1 MTYVNWS
8 AGEPNNGGRSNVT
21 EECVVNISFSGKW
34 NDFPC
39 DTKFNFI
46 CKMKAGQLRKNG
58 WPCVLLSSVTIAI
71 LRLKNHGPE
80 CCIEAY
86 IAKIVTY

>member
-1 MTYVNWS
+1 MNWS
-8 AGEPNNGGRSNVT
+8 AGEPNYGGTSNVT

-46 CKMKAGQLRKNG
+46 CKMKAGQLRKKLAG
-58 WPCVLLSSVTIAI
+58 RVSFSP
-71 LRLKNHGPE
+71 RLPLPF
-80 CCIEAY
+80 
-86 IAKIVTY
+86 

>member
-1 MTYVNWS
+1 
-8 AGEPNNGGRSNVT
+8 
-21 EECVVNISFSGKW
+21 
-34 NDFPC
+34 
-39 DTKFNFI
+39 
-46 CKMKAGQLRKNG
+46 MKAGQLRKNG
-58 WPCVLLSSVTIAI
+58 WPCVLLSSVAIAI